1 MLEADLK
8 ALRSQM
14 NPHFI
19 FNSLNS
25 INRYIIKND
34 PVNASDY
41 LSKFARL
48 IRMILD
54 HSNEKTIPISKE
66 IQFLNYYLDLEQIR
80 LNNAFAFQIEIDTNV
95 DSEQDRIQPMLLQ
108 PFLENAIWHGI
119 MNKPEK
125 NGILTIRFSKENE
138 LLQVEIRD
146 NGVGRKQAALH
157 KPKRSSASL
166 GIQLTQNRL
175 QLLDPQSKIDIIDL
189 FDQENNPTGT
199 CVVIHFKISS
209 LHD

>member
-189 FDQENNPTGT
+189 LDQENNPTGT
-199 CVVIHFKISS
+199 CVVIQFKISS